1 MSPLLPCLLQP
12 LRASHG
18 FPFSNVCVCSGP
30 GEPSRPARLQSR
42 TSPRRLKG
50 LRRCLPPGEQQRRR
64 PALLSNKG
72 AVAAFDPRDG
82 GGERVPGGKP
92 GTVSILKP
100 GQGRRGRAGAEGG
113 REPAAAATAATMSYQ
128 GKKNI
133 PRITVSPGG
142 RRSLPPRS
150 LPLPAAL
157 RAGSARIPP
166 ASLARSPGRDGDPG
180 SGWWRAAV
188 SPAGATQTE
197 RPWGL
202 GKTKQRG
209 NPNSGAE
216 KFGLFILPS
225 HRRQERGARGSP
237 RTPAPPGVSV
247 CATPG

>member
-1 MSPLLPCLLQP
+1 M
-12 LRASHG
+12 RG
-18 FPFSNVCVCSGP
+18 G
-30 GEPSRPARLQSR
+30 
-42 TSPRRLKG
+42 
-50 LRRCLPPGEQQRRR
+50 
-64 PALLSNKG
+64 
-72 AVAAFDPRDG
+72 G
-82 GGERVPGGKP
+82 GGERGTGEIYYCLWQPPREPGRGAEAGGGGGAASAP
-92 GTVSILKP
+92 FTPPDLGALCAED
-100 GQGRRGRAGAEGG
+100 RRGRAGAEEGG

-157 RAGSARIPP
+157 RAGSAQIPP
-166 ASLARSPGRDGDPG
+166 ASLAGSPGRDGDPG
-180 SGWWRAAV
+180 SGWWSAAV

-247 CATPG
+247 CAAPG